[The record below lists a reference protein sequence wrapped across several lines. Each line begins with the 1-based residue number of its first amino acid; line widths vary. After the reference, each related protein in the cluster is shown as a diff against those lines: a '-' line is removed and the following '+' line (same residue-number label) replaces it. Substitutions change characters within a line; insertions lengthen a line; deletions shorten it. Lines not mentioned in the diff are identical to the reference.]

1 MEADFSG
8 YATKAGLKCS
18 DGRTIMPKAF
28 EHCDNITVPL
38 VWQHG
43 HSEAT
48 NVLGHAVL
56 EARPD
61 GVYAYGFFNETRQG
75 QNAKSLVEHGD
86 IKALSIYANQLVEKS
101 KQVIHGMIREVSL
114 VLAGANPGALID
126 FVNVAHA
133 DGFEVLEDEA
143 IIYSGEEFEMGEFV
157 SHADTSSTTLQ
168 DVYDSLDQ
176 EQKDVVHYM
185 IGAAVEAALAPSDN
199 TVQHSFTDTS
209 RSNDSDSESR
219 TTETSGNSSNSTVV
233 NSDGSITQTSIDGNV
248 RTTVIKYGDG
258 STKTIVADEL
268 TKYMTTTTTNANG
281 VITHQEGP
289 TDMRRNVFEKNGT
302 DTADITQG
310 QKHALSHEDVKGI
323 VADAMRLGSLR
334 EAVEGYAL
342 KHGINDIDIL
352 FPDAKS
358 ITTTPDFDKRRTE
371 WVSGVLG
378 STRHT
383 PFSRVKTV
391 VADLTQEEARAKGYI
406 KGEFKREEWFGL
418 TKRTTTPTTV
428 YKKQKLDRD
437 DIVDITDFD
446 VVAWLKSEMRLMLEE
461 EIARAI
467 LIGDGRDVSNVD
479 KIKDPVGASDA
490 AGIRSILNDH
500 ELFATQVFVNIDDA
514 NSSYDEVVD
523 AVLDGMEYY
532 KGTGT
537 PDFYCTIKTLNMFLK
552 AKDTLGR
559 RLYPTK
565 ADVAAAL
572 NVANIIVVEPMNDLV
587 DLVGIIVNLSDYN
600 IGADKG
606 GEVSL
611 FDDFDIDYN
620 QQKYLIETRLS
631 GALTKIKSALVIKK
645 VAASATL
652 ARPTKPTF
660 TGGNTVTVPT
670 ITGVVYKNVATN
682 ATLTTGSPVTLT
694 SGQTLNVTAVPA
706 AGYYFPSSAYDW
718 SFTYDV

>member
-1 MEADFSG
+1 MEADFGG

-28 EHCDNITVPL
+28 EHMNNVTVPL

-43 HSEAT
+43 HNDAK

-61 GVYAYGFFNETRQG
+61 GVYAYGFFNETPQG
-75 QNAKSLVEHGD
+75 ENAKRLVIHGD
-86 IKALSIYANQLVEKS
+86 IQALSIYANQLVEKS

-114 VLAGANPGALID
+114 VLAGANPGAMID
-126 FVNVAHA
+126 FVNVAHG
-133 DGFEVLEDEA
+133 DGDFTVLEDEA
-143 IIYSGEEFEMGEFV
+143 IIYSGEDLE
-157 SHADTSSTTLQ
+157 HADMPADLTVQ
-168 DVYDSLDQ
+168 DVYDSLSP

-185 IGAAVEAALAPSDN
+185 IGAALEAATASDP
-199 TVQHSFTDTS
+199 VQHS
-209 RSNDSDSESR
+209 N
-219 TTETSGNSSNSTVV
+219 TEIV
-233 NSDGSITQTSIDGNV
+233 NEPV
-248 RTTVIKYGDG
+248 
-258 STKTIVADEL
+258 DEL
-268 TKYMTTTTTNANG
+268 STSTTTTTTNADG

-289 TDMRRNVFEKNGT
+289 TDMTRNVFEQNGAAA
-302 DTADITQG
+302 ADGTQVN
-310 QKHALSHEDVKGI
+310 KHVLSHEDVKGI

-352 FPDAKS
+352 FPDART
-358 ITTTPDFDKRRTE
+358 ITTTPEFDKRRTE

-446 VVAWLKSEMRLMLEE
+446 VVAWLKGEMRLMLEE

-479 KIKDPVGASDA
+479 KIKDPVGASDGS
-490 AGIRSILNDH
+490 GIRSILNDH
-500 ELFATQVFVNIDDA
+500 ELFATTLFVNVDDA

-523 AVLDGMEYY
+523 AVLDGMEMY

-572 NVANIIVVEPMNDLV
+572 NVANIIVVEPMNDLP

-631 GALTKIKSALVIKK
+631 GALTKVKSALIVKK
-645 VAASATL
+645 VASTAVL
-652 ARPTKPTF
+652 AKPTAPAF
-660 TGGNTVTVPT
+660 TLGTTVTVPT
-670 ITGVVYKNVATN
+670 ITGVVYKNVANN
-682 ATLTTGSPVTLT
+682 ATLTTGSPVVLT
-694 SGQTLNVTAVPA
+694 SGQTLKVTAVPA
-706 AGYYFPSSAYDW
+706 SGYYFPSSAYDW
-718 SFTYDV
+718 TFTYDA